1 MKNVVIIGAASRT
14 AQALIPLLQQ
24 LPSIRLTLFAR
35 DVSTLK
41 KYQQCQV
48 IEGDAKDREA
58 LSTAIV
64 NQDIVISALGG
75 GDLDALTANIVE
87 TMKTTDANYFITV
100 NAGGIYNELPEPFNR
115 WDYEMVGDS
124 RPVNLAA
131 ATVVEKSGLDYTI
144 LRPVWLTN
152 KDDRE
157 LVITHKGETF
167 IGTETSRVSVAA
179 LISQL
184 VQNPALY
191 RNQNIGLSQP
201 NTEGDKPQ
209 AYR

>member
-14 AQALIPLLQQ
+14 AQALIPILQQ
-24 LPSIRLTLFAR
+24 LPSITLTLFAR
-35 DVSTLK
+35 NTSTLK
-41 KYQQCQV
+41 KYQQCQI

-58 LSTAIV
+58 LSKAIT

-75 GDLDALTANIVE
+75 GDLDVLTINIVE
-87 TMKTTDANYFITV
+87 TMKTADVNYFITV
-100 NAGGIYNELPEPFNR
+100 NAGGIYNELPEPFNH
-115 WDYEMVGDS
+115 WDYKMVGDT

-131 ATVVEKSGLDYTI
+131 ATVVENSALDYTI

-152 KDDRE
+152 KDDHE
-157 LVITHKGETF
+157 LVITNKGETF
-167 IGTETSRVSVAA
+167 IGTETSRVSIAA
-179 LISQL
+179 LIAQL